1 VLSRIFWSLCRLQY
15 LRAASSLP
23 VIPRNVMFRSIQ
35 QLCMNLIRDSKHAL
49 VFRKNVYTLYMQK
62 RRKAMTKKKSND
74 KGKKK
79 SSQLVIRVDKAE
91 RDAFVGLC
99 SKLDTSAAREIRRF
113 MRERVASE
121 NDKPEEAVE
130 ETTSA
135 VSFDL
140 VIEEKGDDI
149 GKTPTNDSVLE
160 SPVKEVV
167 KAKRKRK

>member
-1 VLSRIFWSLCRLQY
+1 
-15 LRAASSLP
+15 
-23 VIPRNVMFRSIQ
+23 
-35 QLCMNLIRDSKHAL
+35 
-49 VFRKNVYTLYMQK
+49 
-62 RRKAMTKKKSND
+62 
-74 KGKKK
+74 
-79 SSQLVIRVDKAE
+79 
-91 RDAFVGLC
+91 
-99 SKLDTSAAREIRRF
+99 LDTSAAREIRRF
-113 MRERVASE
+113 MREMVASE

-149 GKTPTNDSVLE
+149 GKTPANDSVLE